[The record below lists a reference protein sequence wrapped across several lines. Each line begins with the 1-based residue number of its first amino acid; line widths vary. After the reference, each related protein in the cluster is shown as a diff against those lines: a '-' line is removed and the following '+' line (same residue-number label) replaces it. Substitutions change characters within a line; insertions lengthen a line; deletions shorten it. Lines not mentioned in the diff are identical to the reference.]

1 MSSLDDALAALAG
14 RPLLVGL
21 DFDGVLAPIVERPGD
36 ARALPGTLEAVQAL
50 AGLPDVVVALVSG
63 RALEDL
69 SARAGLEP
77 GGSIRLVGSHGAE
90 MGPDPLQHNG
100 ASQATLLDDAARER
114 LVQVQGR
121 LEALVA
127 DRPGARLEHKP
138 TAVVLHTRSLPAA
151 ESAAVTA
158 QALAL
163 LSQVEG
169 VHVQR
174 GKEVVEAAVVETSKG
189 RAIALLRNE
198 GAVERHVLYVGDD
211 STDETVFTT
220 LRPGDVGVK
229 VGDGDTAA
237 AHRLPDPEA
246 VRALLQHLPA
256 RLRS

>member
-114 LVQVQGR
+114 FG
-121 LEALVA
+121 
-127 DRPGARLEHKP
+127 
-138 TAVVLHTRSLPAA
+138 LP
-151 ESAAVTA
+151 E
-158 QALAL
+158 
-163 LSQVEG
+163 E
-169 VHVQR
+169 
-174 GKEVVEAAVVETSKG
+174 K
-189 RAIALLRNE
+189 
-198 GAVERHVLYVGDD
+198 LYVNIDRVGNTVGA
-211 STDETVFTT
+211 SVPLCLDE
-220 LRPGDVGVK
+220 LRKAGK
-229 VGDGDTAA
+229 
-237 AHRLPDPEA
+237 L
-246 VRALLQHLPA
+246 
-256 RLRS
+256 